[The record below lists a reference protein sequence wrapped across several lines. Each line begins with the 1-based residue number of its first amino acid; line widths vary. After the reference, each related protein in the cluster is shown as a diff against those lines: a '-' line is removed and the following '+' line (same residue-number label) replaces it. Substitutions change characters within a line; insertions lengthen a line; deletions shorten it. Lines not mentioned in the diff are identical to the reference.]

1 MEKKEMIV
9 NEFAY
14 LTTMNMFASEEEKI
28 TIENTILENSGIV
41 QILINRLNG
50 ADIGIELKPSVGH
63 MIAMCTDGVPG
74 MSILILYEMI
84 KKLKSNGWKGNVI
97 TLEDFAYAFPDAF
110 PIIYQGGYYKNRYT
124 EIGEKYSKLWDAQ
137 KVYNQTDEMLQKCKI
152 DSKTTGPD
160 NMVDYIG
167 YWKLL
172 ISDPE

>member
-1 MEKKEMIV
+1 MEKKEKIA

-14 LTTMNMFASEEEKI
+14 LTAIDMLASEEEKT
-28 TIENTILENSGIV
+28 TIENAILESSGIV
-41 QILINRLNG
+41 RILTHRLNG

-74 MSILILYEMI
+74 MSILLLYEMI
-84 KKLKSNGWKGNVI
+84 KKLKSIGWKGSVI
-97 TLEDFAYAFPDAF
+97 TLEDFAYAFPDAL
-110 PIIYQGGYYKNRYT
+110 PIIYHKRDSYT

-152 DSKTTGPD
+152 DSKTATPD

-172 ISDPE
+172 VADPK

>member
-14 LTTMNMFASEEEKI
+14 LTTMGMFASEEEKT

-41 QILINRLNG
+41 QILTNRLNG

-84 KKLKSNGWKGNVI
+84 KKLKSNGWKGSII

-110 PIIYQGGYYKNRYT
+110 PIIYQDGYYKDRYT

-152 DSKTTGPD
+152 DRKTARPD

-172 ISDPE
+172 IGDPE

>member
-1 MEKKEMIV
+1 MEKKEKIA

-14 LTTMNMFASEEEKI
+14 LTAIDMLASEEEKT
-28 TIENTILENSGIV
+28 TIENAILESSGIV
-41 QILINRLNG
+41 RILTHRLNG

-63 MIAMCTDGVPG
+63 MIAMCTDSVPG
-74 MSILILYEMI
+74 MSILLLYEMI
-84 KKLKSNGWKGNVI
+84 KKLKSIGWKGSVI
-97 TLEDFAYAFPDAF
+97 TLEDFAYAFPDAL
-110 PIIYQGGYYKNRYT
+110 PIIYHKRDSYT

-152 DSKTTGPD
+152 DSKTATPD

-172 ISDPE
+172 VAE

>member
-1 MEKKEMIV
+1 MEKKEKIA

-14 LTTMNMFASEEEKI
+14 LTAIAMLASEEEKT
-28 TIENTILENSGIV
+28 TIENTILENSVIV

-63 MIAMCTDGVPG
+63 MIAMCTDDVPG
-74 MSILILYEMI
+74 MSILLLYEMI
-84 KKLKSNGWKGNVI
+84 KKLKSIGWKGSVI

-110 PIIYQGGYYKNRYT
+110 PIVYQGGYYRDRYT

-152 DSKTTGPD
+152 DSKTATPD

-172 ISDPE
+172 VAE

>member
-1 MEKKEMIV
+1 MEKKEKIA

-14 LTTMNMFASEEEKI
+14 LTAIDMLASEEEKT
-28 TIENTILENSGIV
+28 TIENAILESSGIV
-41 QILINRLNG
+41 QILTHRLNG

-74 MSILILYEMI
+74 MSILLLYEMI
-84 KKLKSNGWKGNVI
+84 KKLKSIGWKGSVI
-97 TLEDFAYAFPDAF
+97 TLEDFAYAFPDAL
-110 PIIYQGGYYKNRYT
+110 PIIYHKRDSYT
-124 EIGEKYSKLWDAQ
+124 EIGEKYSKLWDTQ

-152 DSKTTGPD
+152 DSKTARPD

-172 ISDPE
+172 VAE